1 MAYTNFNDWFSAR
14 SGQETG
20 STGISQLDSML
31 APTMQQMGVQAPS
44 ADDPAVKQKLASEL
58 VGGINGSGIPNGI
71 SPDQILNYYKQQGGW
86 ESRPSPYDRG
96 GFGGQLMEFGAPIA
110 WMGAMAAGGP
120 VAGTISAANGS
131 GATQGLGVD
140 PRLTTAAGLAYG
152 AYNSN
157 PFGSTPD
164 ASVAGSEYGVPNE
177 SPMVNGPTGS
187 GGGNGGVGM
196 GDETGAF
203 DLGGSQGV
211 FDQSGNPLYSSPGGL
226 FGTGSGIL
234 GSNIG
239 GQDILDFLSKNKGLI
254 GTGLGALLGA
264 ANGGAKPAG
273 NVTTTQGPPDWLMPY
288 IQGNLG
294 AGQNILNGMQSNQGL
309 LNSAQN
315 QVQKTINGD
324 YLNPDTN
331 PYLAQSANDALGLAK
346 SQFNS
351 QYTGAFGDANNANM
365 QEGLARNLGN
375 TALPFYMNN
384 YNTARGQQLS
394 TALQAPA
401 MSAQSSEAAFSPIK
415 AFSGLFPNASAT
427 TQPYF
432 QNQLGS
438 ALSGGLFGGALGKA
452 FG

>member
-1 MAYTNFNDWFSAR
+1 MTYDDYVQ
-14 SGQETG
+14 SGLN
-20 STGISQLDSML
+20 SY
-31 APTMQQMGVQAPS
+31 
-44 ADDPAVKQKLASEL
+44 
-58 VGGINGSGIPNGI
+58 
-71 SPDQILNYYKQQGGW
+71 QILGAYPTGPQYD
-86 ESRPSPYDRG
+86 ES
-96 GFGGQLMEFGAPIA
+96 GAPIDTSNQVAMRWPDETGALNELRRRNGIPDQYSNDQIKQWAQAVIPTMPENHGQSFGSQLMDFAGPGSPMA
-110 WMGAMAAGGP
+110 WMASMALGGP

-131 GATQGLGVD
+131 GATQSLGVD

-157 PFGSTPD
+157 PLGSTPD
-164 ASVAGSEYGVPNE
+164 ASVAGSEYGVSNE
-177 SPMVNGPTGS
+177 SPINGPTGS
-187 GGGNGGVGM
+187 GGGNGGVM

-203 DLGGSQGV
+203 DMGGSQGV

-234 GSNIG
+234 GSNIS
-239 GQDILDFLSKNKGLI
+239 GQNILDFLGKNKGLL
-254 GTGLGALLGA
+254 GAGLGALLGGA
-264 ANGGAKPAG
+264 SGGAKPAG

-288 IQGNLG
+288 IQGNIG
-294 AGQNILNGMQSNQGL
+294 AGQNILSGMQSNQPL

-324 YLNPDTN
+324 YLDPSTN